1 MNKADIL
8 QVQAVIADGWKRIRE
23 QEVAGLMKFSLDSV
37 VFDPEIVRRFDIDAP
52 RYTSYP
58 TADRFVDGFI
68 PADNE
73 LGPGR
78 RESGSALSL
87 YVHLPFCGAIC
98 YYCACNKIVTSD
110 HGRSAKYLRY
120 LAKEMALRCACPENE
135 GRKGRHAVEQ
145 LHLGGGTP
153 TFLSDDE
160 LVQLMETVRGHFDLI
175 EGGEYSIET
184 EPRGLK
190 RATLER
196 LAELGFNRLSVGVQ
210 DFDEA
215 VQRAIHRVQP
225 EKETRDAI
233 ESARAAGFRSI
244 GVDLIYGLPKQS
256 ADSFERTLDRV
267 IAISPDRLSVYNYA
281 HLPALFKPQRRINPV
296 DLPAPEERLKILS
309 LTIRKLIGAG
319 YVFIG
324 MDHFARPDDEL
335 AVAQRERR
343 LHRNFQGYSTRPDCD
358 MLAFGIS
365 SISRSGNA
373 YYQNAKALGEYYTRL
388 DRAELSISRG
398 IRLNADDLLRRAVI
412 QSLMC
417 HFELPF
423 DAFGA
428 AYGIDFADYFSA
440 ELAELGAMEKA
451 GLLSIE
457 RDRVSIFPMGR
468 MLVRAISAVFDRY
481 LRNDRESRRYSKVI

>member
-1 MNKADIL
+1 M
-8 QVQAVIADGWKRIRE
+8 E
-23 QEVAGLMKFSLDSV
+23 FSLDNV
-37 VFDPEIVRRFDIDAP
+37 VFDSEAVRRFDVDAP

-58 TADRFVDGFI
+58 TADRFIDGFV
-68 PADNE
+68 PARDE
-73 LGPGR
+73 LGPRR

-87 YVHLPFCGAIC
+87 YIHLPFCSAIC
-98 YYCACNKIVTSD
+98 YYCACNKIVTND
-110 HGRSAKYLRY
+110 HRRSTKYLRY
-120 LAKEMALRCACPENE
+120 LAKEMALRRACPEKGE
-135 GRKGRHAVEQ
+135 GCEGRHAVEQ

-160 LVQLMETVRGHFDLI
+160 LGRLMETVRGHFDLV
-175 EGGEYSIET
+175 EGGEYSIEAA
-184 EPRGLK
+184 PRGLK
-190 RATLER
+190 RVTLKR
-196 LAELGFNRLSVGVQ
+196 LVELGFNRLSVGVQ

-225 EKETRDAI
+225 EKETRDVI
-233 ESARAAGFRSI
+233 ETARAAGFRSI
-244 GVDLIYGLPKQS
+244 GVDLMYGLPKQS
-256 ADSFERTLDRV
+256 VDSFERTLDHV

-281 HLPALFKPQRRINPV
+281 HLPALFKPQRRIDSA
-296 DLPAPEERLKILS
+296 DLPAPEERLRILS

-358 MLAFGIS
+358 MLAFGVS
-365 SISRSGNA
+365 SISRAGSA
-373 YYQNAKALGEYYTRL
+373 YYQNAKTLGEYYARL
-388 DRAELSISRG
+388 DQGELPVSRG
-398 IRLNADDLLRRAVI
+398 IRLNADDLLRRAAI

-417 HFELPF
+417 HFELSF

-440 ELAELGAMEKA
+440 ELAELGAMQKA

-457 RDRVSIFPMGR
+457 RDRVSISPMGR
-468 MLVRAISAVFDRY
+468 MLVRVISAVFDRH
-481 LRNDRESRRYSKVI
+481 LRNDRERRRYSKVI